1 MRVSDF
7 DYELPERLI
16 AQFPAEPR
24 DTSRLLVVH
33 RADGR
38 LEDRVF
44 SDIGDYL
51 SEGDV
56 LVLNNTRVIRARL
69 LGRRRKTKARIE
81 TLLLRSIDEDR
92 WDCLVRPGRR
102 VRPGDI
108 IDYEGGLVGHI
119 ESVTEAGGRIV
130 RFEAPRPLE
139 DLIDEI
145 GQVPLPPYITRELD
159 SPDQYQTVY
168 AKHRGSV
175 AAPTAGLHFTHSLLE
190 TLVNKGIRVVEITLH
205 VGLGTF
211 RPVSTENVEEHRMHS
226 EVYEVPADAA
236 AAVNEAREK
245 GHSVVA
251 VGTTS
256 VRSLESAWD
265 DRVGRVLPVQA
276 ETDIFIYPGYRFRV
290 VDKLLTNFHL
300 PKSTLLMLVSA
311 FADCELILRAY
322 RHAIEDNYRFFSFGD
337 AMLIL

>member
-1 MRVSDF
+1 MRVNDF

-56 LVLNNTRVIRARL
+56 LVLNNTRVLRARL
-69 LGRRRKTKARIE
+69 FGRRRRTQARIE
-81 TLLLRSIDEDR
+81 TLLLRSIGGDT

-108 IDYEGGLVGHI
+108 IDFDGGLVGHV
-119 ESVTEAGGRIV
+119 EDVTEAGGRIV
-130 RFEAPRPLE
+130 RFEASRPLD
-139 DLIDEI
+139 DLIDDI
-145 GQVPLPPYITRELD
+145 GHVPLPPYITRELE

-168 AKHRGSV
+168 ARRRGSV
-175 AAPTAGLHFTHSLLE
+175 AAPTAGLHFTHSVLE
-190 TLVNKGIRVVEITLH
+190 RLARQGIRVVEVTLH

-211 RPVSTENVEEHRMHS
+211 RPVSTEFVEEHRMHS
-226 EVYEVPADAA
+226 EVYEIPADVA

-265 DRVGRVLPVQA
+265 DCLGKLLPVQA
-276 ETDIFIYPGYRFRV
+276 ETDMFIYPGYRFKV

-311 FADCELILRAY
+311 FADRELILRAY
-322 RHAIEDNYRFFSFGD
+322 RHAIGENYRFFSFGD

>member
-69 LGRRRKTKARIE
+69 FGRRRKTKARIE
-81 TLLLRSIDEDR
+81 TLLLRCIDGDR

-130 RFEAPRPLE
+130 RFEAPRPLD

-226 EVYEVPADAA
+226 EVYEIPADAA
-236 AAVNEAREK
+236 AAVNEAKET

>member
-69 LGRRRKTKARIE
+69 FGRRRKTKARIE
-81 TLLLRSIDEDR
+81 TLLLRCIDGDR

-108 IDYEGGLVGHI
+108 IDYEGGLVGRV

-130 RFEAPRPLE
+130 RFEAPRPLD